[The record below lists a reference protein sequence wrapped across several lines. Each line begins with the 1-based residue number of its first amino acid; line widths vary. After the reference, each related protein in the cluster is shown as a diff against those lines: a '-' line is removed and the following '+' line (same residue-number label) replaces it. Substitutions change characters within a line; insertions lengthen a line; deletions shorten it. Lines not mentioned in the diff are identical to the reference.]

1 MPEGILDERRSHR
14 KIHEPRAYDNRIAN
28 YDIIL
33 LIRKME
39 KDQLGEKATMLKETN
54 VNSENPEIKRLERMA
69 CMIRLDIVQMVGV
82 GQRGHLGGS
91 CSIADVVTALYF
103 SKMRHDPANPS
114 WPDRD
119 RFLLSK
125 GHAALVQYAALAE
138 CGYFPKE
145 ALLTVKRCG
154 SMLQGHPDLKS
165 TPGIEANTGSLGQG
179 LSIACGIAAGLRIDG
194 RSSRV
199 YCVVGD
205 GELAEGQIWE
215 AAMAASAYKLD
226 NLVVILDRNGLQ
238 AMGPIVERFNTNPL
252 PEKWRAF
259 GWHVA
264 EIDGHDMNGIVGA
277 LDDVDGIKGKPK
289 MIIARTIKG
298 AGIAFAENRVEFHN
312 GLLDQAQYEAA
323 CASLAA
329 DPAVGKE

>member
-1 MPEGILDERRSHR
+1 L
-14 KIHEPRAYDNRIAN
+14 
-28 YDIIL
+28 YDI
-33 LIRKME
+33 K
-39 KDQLGEKATMLKETN
+39 K
-54 VNSENPEIKRLERMA
+54 LERMA
-69 CMIRLDIVQMVGV
+69 RIIRLDIVQMIGI

-145 ALLTVKRCG
+145 ELKNVKRCG

-179 LSIACGIAAGLRIDG
+179 LSIAGGIAAGLRIDG

-205 GELAEGQIWE
+205 GELDEGQIWE
-215 AAMAASAYKLD
+215 AAMAASAFKLD
-226 NLVVILDRNGLQ
+226 NLVAILDCNRLQ

-259 GWHVA
+259 GWHVQ
-264 EIDGHDMNGIVGA
+264 EIDGHDMNSILQA
-277 LDDVDGIKGKPK
+277 LDAADQIKLQPK

-298 AGIAFAENRVEFHN
+298 AGIPFAENRVEFHN
-312 GLLDQAQYEAA
+312 GQLDEAQFENA
-323 CASLAA
+323 CACLAVE
-329 DPAVGKE
+329 PVE

>member
-1 MPEGILDERRSHR
+1 VSDV
-14 KIHEPRAYDNRIAN
+14 
-28 YDIIL
+28 
-33 LIRKME
+33 
-39 KDQLGEKATMLKETN
+39 QQ
-54 VNSENPEIKRLERMA
+54 LERMA
-69 CMIRLDIVQMVGV
+69 RVIRLNIIRMVGV

-103 SKMRHDPANPS
+103 YKMRHDPSNPQ

-138 CGYFPKE
+138 CGYFPKAE
-145 ALLTVKRCG
+145 LERVKRCG
-154 SMLQGHPDLKS
+154 AMLQGHPDLKT

-205 GELAEGQIWE
+205 GEIAEGQIWE
-215 AAMAASAYKLD
+215 AAMAACVFKLD
-226 NLVVILDRNGLQ
+226 NLVAILDCNGLQ
-238 AMGPIVERFNTNPL
+238 AMGVIAQRFNTSPL
-252 PEKWRAF
+252 AEKWRAF

-264 EIDGHDMNGIVGA
+264 EIDGHDMGLIVRT
-277 LDDVDGIKGKPK
+277 LDEVDAVRGKPK
-289 MIIARTIKG
+289 MIIARTVKG
-298 AGIAFAENRVEFHN
+298 AGIPFAENRVEFHN
-312 GLLDQAQYEAA
+312 GQLDQEQFEEA
-323 CASLAA
+323 CACLAA
-329 DPAVGKE
+329 EPAGVERSAK